1 MTNFV
6 HLHVHTEYSLL
17 DGAAKVKKLAA
28 AAKDFGMSSL
38 AITDHGTM
46 YGVVDFYKACKSEGI
61 KPIIGCEVYV
71 APRTRFDKKVKKD
84 DFQYHLVLLARNN
97 TGYNNLMKLVSQAS
111 TEGFYYKPRVDREL
125 LEKYSDGLIALSAC
139 LSGEVP
145 TLLMRGEREKA
156 AEIVF
161 IYQKMFGKENYYLE
175 IQNYG
180 LPEQIQ
186 LNKELFL
193 LSQKTGVPLVAT
205 NDVHYLAKEDAE
217 AHDILLCIQTGKNI
231 DEEKRMKFP
240 GEEFYLKS
248 AEEMNK
254 LFPDLPESLE
264 NTKKIAAR
272 CNVDF
277 NFDKT
282 FLPHYDL
289 PSNYNENDYLKKLCL
304 EGLQERYAKITTEI
318 SERIEYELEV
328 ISKMKYASYF
338 LIVWDFISF
347 ARRNNILVGPGRG
360 SAAGSLVAYA
370 LKITDIDP
378 LKYGLLFERFLNPER
393 ITMPDIDIDF
403 CYEKREKVINYVVSK
418 YGTDHVAQIITFG
431 TMAARAAVRDV
442 GRALN
447 FSYAETDK
455 LAKMIPFQPGMTIKN
470 ALEQS
475 PELKEIYENDER
487 FTKLINISLKL
498 EGLPRHAST
507 HAAGIVISK
516 NPLVNHVP
524 LQKTGDNIVT
534 QFPMGTLEDLGLLKM
549 DFLGLKTLTIME
561 ETVNM
566 VNRSNQRGTHL
577 PLKGDVSPY
586 LSEDISL
593 EDISLTDEN
602 TFKLLSRGETTGVF
616 QLESSGMRAV
626 LKELKPSTFEDI
638 IAVVALYRPGP
649 MEQIPTFIKSKHGKT
664 SIKYLHPH
672 LEPILKETYGVM
684 VYQEQIIQIA
694 SKLAGFSLG
703 QADLLRRAIGKK
715 KAEILN
721 EQRKMFVDGCAKK
734 NYSRRLANELYE
746 LILKFASYG
755 FNKSHAAAYALIA
768 YQTAYL
774 KANFS
779 VEFMAATLTNA
790 MSSTDKIPLYIND
803 CQKQGLE
810 VLPPDINESY
820 INFTVTAK
828 NKIRFG
834 LAAIKNVGFA
844 AIESIIKAREKEG
857 YFQSLRDFCSR
868 VNLRTCNK
876 KALESLLKSGA
887 FDTLGGHR
895 SQLLAILPE
904 TMAITH
910 QEQKDKENGQMSF
923 ADMLRGTDS
932 GKQQDILKDNLPE
945 IEDISVKEK
954 LLMEK
959 EVLGLYISGHPLQ
972 QYKELLMHIPNLMP
986 VRALPETKDKTA
998 VTVAGLIN
1006 SVKSIITKKGKPMC
1020 FLEIE
1025 DLTGSLEVV
1034 VFTDIYEKY
1043 RSLLIEDKVV
1053 LVKGTVNSREEEEK
1067 KVICKEI
1074 SPLQDEPLQLF
1085 LKIEKKENVS
1095 KLFELK
1101 ELLANEPGSIPVYL
1115 YFSESSKVILTEE
1128 KCWVK
1133 EEEAL
1138 FTDLKQLLGAE
1149 NVALKKSTS
1158 YAVK

>member
-1 MTNFV
+1 M
-6 HLHVHTEYSLL
+6 
-17 DGAAKVKKLAA
+17 DGAAKIKNLVA
-28 AAKDFGMSSL
+28 AAKNFGMSSL

-46 YGVVDFYKACKSEGI
+46 YGVVDFYKACKKEGI

-71 APRTRFDKKVKKD
+71 ASRTRFDKKVKKD

-125 LEKYSDGLIALSAC
+125 LEKYSDGMIALSAC
-139 LSGEVP
+139 LAGEVP
-145 TLLMRGEREKA
+145 TLLMQGKREKA
-156 AEIVF
+156 AEKVF

-193 LSQKTGVPLVAT
+193 LSQKTGAPLVAT
-205 NDVHYLAKEDAE
+205 NDVHYLEKEDAE

-231 DEEKRMKFP
+231 DDEKRMKFP
-240 GEEFYLKS
+240 GSEFYLKS
-248 AEEMNK
+248 AEEMSK
-254 LFPDLPESLE
+254 LFSDLPEALE

-272 CNVDF
+272 CDVDF
-277 NFDKT
+277 DFDKT
-282 FLPHYDL
+282 FLPHYEV
-289 PSNYNENDYLKKLCL
+289 PPNYSENDYLKKLCWD
-304 EGLQERYAKITTEI
+304 GLKDRYTKITTEI

-347 ARRNNILVGPGRG
+347 ARKNNILVGPGRG

-378 LKYGLLFERFLNPER
+378 LRYGLLFERFLNPER

-403 CYEKREKVINYVVSK
+403 CYEKREKVIQYVVSK
-418 YGTDHVAQIITFG
+418 YGTDRVAQIITFG

-447 FSYAETDK
+447 FSYAEIDK
-455 LAKMIPFQPGMTIKN
+455 LAKMIPIETGMTIKN

-475 PELKEIYENDER
+475 PELKEIYENDKR

-507 HAAGIVISK
+507 HAAGVVISRD
-516 NPLVNHVP
+516 PLVNHVP
-524 LQKTGDNIVT
+524 LQKTGNNIVT

-549 DFLGLKTLTIME
+549 DFLGLKTLTLME
-561 ETVNM
+561 ETVNIIK
-566 VNRSNQRGTHL
+566 RSSG
-577 PLKGDVSPY
+577 
-586 LSEDISL
+586 EDISL
-593 EDISLTDEN
+593 EDIPLKDKN

-626 LKELKPSTFEDI
+626 LKELKPTTFEDI

-649 MEQIPTFIKSKHGKT
+649 MEQISTFIKSKHGKI

-721 EQRKMFVDGCAKK
+721 EQRKMFVEGCVKK
-734 NYSRRLANELYE
+734 DYSRRLANELYE

-774 KANFS
+774 KANYA

-790 MSSTDKIPLYIND
+790 MSFVDKIPLYIND
-803 CQKQGLE
+803 CQKQGIE

-834 LAAIKNVGFA
+834 LAAIKNVGLA
-844 AIESIIKAREKEG
+844 AIESIIKTRETEG
-857 YFQSLRDFCSR
+857 EFQSLRDFCSR

-876 KALESLLKSGA
+876 KAIESLLKSGA
-887 FDTLGGHR
+887 FDTLKGHR

-904 TMAITH
+904 TMAIAH

-923 ADMLRGTDS
+923 ADMVRGTDF

-945 IEDISVKEK
+945 IKDISAKEK

-986 VRALPETKDKTA
+986 VSDLPKTKDKKA

-1034 VFTDIYEKY
+1034 VFTDTYEKY
-1043 RSLLIEDKVV
+1043 RSLLVEDKVV
-1053 LVKGTVNSREEEEK
+1053 LVKGVINSREEEEK

-1074 SPLQDEPLQLF
+1074 SLLQDEPLQLF
-1085 LKIEKKENVS
+1085 LKIEKKENVN

-1101 ELLANEPGSIPVYL
+1101 ELLVNEPGNIPVYL

-1138 FTDLKQLLGAE
+1138 FTDLKQLLGE
-1149 NVALKKSTS
+1149 KNVALKKSVS